1 MEQRRMQN
9 RTTVR
14 RRPGYRQWKRRK
26 TLRLARNWAIFLAGC
41 GLVVFLLTK
50 GILWLL
56 PKITAV
62 LYGPKVFAAE
72 PYDTASYLFDETDER
87 LLIVN
92 GNKPYTEEPQPLLSQ
107 ADENGNM
114 LEAEAAMQYRSMA
127 AAAQADGVTL
137 ILVQGYQDAE
147 QRQQGYQALEQDY
160 QKKHKSQQEAAALAA
175 SIEPEADC
183 NEHGTGYAADILCKG
198 YETMDTGF
206 EETKAFEWLSVYA
219 AEYGFILR
227 YPQASQAV
235 TGVVYEPWHWR
246 YVGRENAL
254 AIRESGL
261 SLEEF
266 VALQKAAQ

>member
-14 RRPGYRQWKRRK
+14 RGPAYRRWKRRK
-26 TLRLARNWAIFLAGC
+26 TLRLVRNWAVFLAGC

-62 LYGPKVFAAE
+62 IYGPKVFAAE
-72 PYDTASYLFDETDER
+72 PYNAASYTFDETDAR
-87 LLIVN
+87 LVIVN
-92 GNKPYTEEPQPLLSQ
+92 GNKPYDAEPQPVLSE
-107 ADENGNM
+107 ADENGTM

-137 ILVQGYQDAE
+137 ILTAGYQDAE
-147 QRQQGYQALEQDY
+147 ERQEAYQAWEQEY
-160 QKKHKSQQEAAALAA
+160 RKKHTEQEAAELAA
-175 SIEPEADC
+175 SIRPEAECD
-183 NEHGTGYAADILCKG
+183 EHGTGYAADILCKG
-198 YETMDTGF
+198 YETLDTGF
-206 EETKAFEWLSVYA
+206 EETKAFEWLSAYA

-227 YPQASQAV
+227 YPQDRQAA

-246 YVGRENAL
+246 YVGPENAL

-266 VALQKAAQ
+266 VAVQKAAQ